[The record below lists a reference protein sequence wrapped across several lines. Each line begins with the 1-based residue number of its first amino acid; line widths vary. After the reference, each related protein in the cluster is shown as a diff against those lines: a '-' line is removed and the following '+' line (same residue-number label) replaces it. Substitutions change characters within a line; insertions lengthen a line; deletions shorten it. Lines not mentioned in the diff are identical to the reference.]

1 MRSVHAR
8 FIDAGGDGTGRPEG
22 SPYVESLRGDG
33 LFLTRPPGTADC
45 GKEAGEARTMTEK
58 QRTMTEK
65 QRTMTEKAE
74 KVRIHFSQ
82 KHSSVTLHG
91 QILRSVLIRIIIRE

>member
-8 FIDAGGDGTGRPEG
+8 FTGAEGDDTGRPEG
-22 SPYVESLRGDG
+22 SPNVESLRGDG

-65 QRTMTEKAE
+65 AD

-82 KHSSVTLHG
+82 KHSSATLHG
-91 QILRSVLIRIIIRE
+91 QILRSVLMRIVIRE